1 MGLFDFMKKDK
12 DKAKQE
18 VAPAAEEAAVEAE
31 PAAEEA
37 AAEGTGNA
45 LMDMIYGGS
54 DAVIGLT

>member
-37 AAEGTGNA
+37 AA
-45 LMDMIYGGS
+45 
-54 DAVIGLT
+54 